1 MFGVL
6 ETKLNAEIID
16 DDLVR
21 FFKLCAMNSPKDENV
36 SSFTRW
42 MDAVKPLIEDE
53 SNFLRFT
60 DDFVTVKREGEDG
73 FLEEAVERFVRK
85 SGMGQNVRRY
95 RFTIWHFAKCSQFLK
110 TEVRTFS
117 VAGKS
122 FP

>member
-1 MFGVL
+1 MRQ
-6 ETKLNAEIID
+6 KPNAKIID

-21 FFKLCAMNSPKDENV
+21 FFKLSAMDAPKDENV

-60 DDFVTVKREGEDG
+60 DDFVTVSREGEDG

-95 RFTIWHFAKCSQFLK
+95 RSLIWRFAKCSQFLR
-110 TEVRTFS
+110 TTVRTFS
-117 VAGKS
+117 VVGKAVS
-122 FP
+122 

>member
-6 ETKLNAEIID
+6 HTKLDAEIID

-21 FFKLCAMNSPKDENV
+21 FYKLCAMNEPKDENV

-60 DDFVTVKREGEDG
+60 DDFVTAKREEEDG

-95 RFTIWHFAKCSQFLK
+95 RSHVWYFAKCSQFLK
-110 TEVRTFS
+110 TKVRTFS
-117 VAGKS
+117 YYR
-122 FP
+122 